1 MFYIIKKLKRL
12 PLTSS
17 VRSSRFAM
25 YYPVVKCYTKR
36 RAIDVAPRGDMRL
49 AHLLVDFRIYLLN
62 PPRKEVSAMTVF
74 EALMIALTSCTLVV
88 LLITCI
94 VMIIALIK

>member
-1 MFYIIKKLKRL
+1 
-12 PLTSS
+12 
-17 VRSSRFAM
+17 M
-25 YYPVVKCYTKR
+25 YYPVIKCYTKL
-36 RAIDVAPRGDMRL
+36 RAIDVALKGDMRL

-74 EALMIALTSCTLVV
+74 ETLMIALTSCTLVV

>member
-1 MFYIIKKLKRL
+1 
-12 PLTSS
+12 
-17 VRSSRFAM
+17 
-25 YYPVVKCYTKR
+25 
-36 RAIDVAPRGDMRL
+36 
-49 AHLLVDFRIYLLN
+49 
-62 PPRKEVSAMTVF
+62 MTVF

>member
-1 MFYIIKKLKRL
+1 ML
-12 PLTSS
+12 PLGRYAFGSS
-17 VRSSRFAM
+17 LSR
-25 YYPVVKCYTKR
+25 
-36 RAIDVAPRGDMRL
+36 
-49 AHLLVDFRIYLLN
+49 FRIYLLN

>member
-1 MFYIIKKLKRL
+1 
-12 PLTSS
+12 
-17 VRSSRFAM
+17 
-25 YYPVVKCYTKR
+25 
-36 RAIDVAPRGDMRL
+36 MRL